1 MLIFYVKSTSPPPIS
16 VQGRITSATFT
27 PRLSSS
33 CHINAMADLY
43 NLSSHYWAGNVISL
57 HAATA
62 SGDVFATVPLNF
74 VVGNGVN
81 TWEYILDLA
90 EMLVE
95 PVTDCPG
102 SIETVDG
109 DAVHLAAEPCA
120 GDYVFTHRGK

>member
-1 MLIFYVKSTSPPPIS
+1 VLISCQIDVAPTYKCPGADHVC
-16 VQGRITSATFT
+16 RLYSAPVLFA
-27 PRLSSS
+27 S
-33 CHINAMADLY
+33 NAMADLY

-62 SGDVFATVPLNF
+62 SGHVFATVPLNF